1 MPAGLR
7 PLRGAHLGDGLS
19 LAMGLP
25 RLTIVAPR
33 AVVSTCLR
41 RELPVVNS
49 PESKIVHEFS
59 LALARFLARV
69 AKEAESRFAPQRRRS
84 VTVTC
89 YLLPLVIPSN
99 P

>member
-59 LALARFLARV
+59 LALARFSRTRCQRSRV
-69 AKEAESRFAPQRRRS
+69 SICATKKKKRY
-84 VTVTC
+84 C
-89 YLLPLVIPSN
+89 YLLLVTPSN
-99 P
+99 S